1 MSFKAKSWI
10 NLGAGTVFLLVF
22 FIYSLRYKVKYN
34 DNRDKLELENF
45 FLFHL
50 QKLGSILPNG
60 LISNSKR

>member
-1 MSFKAKSWI
+1 M
-10 NLGAGTVFLLVF
+10 FLLVF

-34 DNRDKLELENF
+34 DNRDEFELGKF
-45 FLFHL
+45 FSL